1 MILSNRIGRLSES
14 LTIAISSKAKELKA
28 QGKDVVIFSAG
39 EPDFDTAEVSK
50 KAVIG
55 AMEKGCGKYTPIPGT
70 NEILNAVV
78 GKLKR
83 DNNLTYKTSQII
95 TNVGAKHSLFNIFEC
110 IINDG
115 DEIII
120 PAPYWVTYPEIVK
133 FCGGKPVIIDTK
145 AENRYKITAE
155 ELKKAITPKT
165 KALVL
170 CSPSNPSG
178 AVYDKDELVAIAE
191 VLKGTE
197 ILVLADEIYEKIIF
211 DKKFIAVASIS
222 EDMFKRTITIN
233 GLSKCGAMPGWRFG
247 YCATAIDE
255 LAAAMRKLQ
264 SQSTSNISSIVQAGA
279 IPVLNGEADDYIEM
293 MRKEFGKRRDYAVE
307 AINAIDGLSVVKPDG
322 AFYLFIDCSKVEKDS
337 MKFCMNLL
345 ENALVAT
352 VPGCGFGMDG
362 HFRVSFACSMDELKT
377 GISRIAEFVKNYKA

>member
-39 EPDFDTAEVSK
+39 EPNFDTAEVSK
-50 KAVIG
+50 KAVIS

-70 NEILNAVV
+70 NEILNAVAN
-78 GKLKR
+78 KLKK

-115 DEIII
+115 DEVII

-145 AENRYKITAE
+145 AENKYKITAD

-165 KALVL
+165 KALAL

-178 AVYDKDELVAIAE
+178 AVYSKEELEAIAE

-211 DKKFIAVASIS
+211 DKKFVAVASIS

-247 YCATAIDE
+247 YCATANDE

-293 MRKEFGKRRDYAVE
+293 MRVEFEKRRDYAAQ

>member
-322 AFYLFIDCSKVEKDS
+322 AFYLFIDCSNVEKDS